1 MAMPKNRKW
10 LLLPPAVALLIV
22 LGPLSMRNDAARPQA
37 EVATAPATE
46 ASPAVSAAPQAD
58 TTQKPKAKS
67 SLPVPRTPDLWQVG
81 STLIGVL
88 VLGGATVALLRR
100 MRTAPTTG
108 NTGAV
113 TLRQTLRLAPNKTL
127 HAVEF
132 DGRLLLLGASEKGI
146 ALLHAGGST
155 ADAAADEATIAQRSQ
170 AVVEADEDEGATPKN
185 LVIPRPERPA
195 QKLPTPPAT
204 PGSVPAEKAQK
215 DLLHDFR
222 ALLAKAGR

>member
-1 MAMPKNRKW
+1 M
-10 LLLPPAVALLIV
+10 
-22 LGPLSMRNDAARPQA
+22 
-37 EVATAPATE
+37 
-46 ASPAVSAAPQAD
+46 
-58 TTQKPKAKS
+58 
-67 SLPVPRTPDLWQVG
+67 
-81 STLIGVL
+81 
-88 VLGGATVALLRR
+88 
-100 MRTAPTTG
+100 
-108 NTGAV
+108 

-170 AVVEADEDEGATPKN
+170 AIVEADEDEGATPKN

-204 PGSVPAEKAQK
+204 PSEPPAEKAQK